1 MIQGTAWTKV
11 NVSHDE
17 DEATEYDIR
26 VAYEYEYIS
35 HRDPYFQQVHSHIEV
50 IEWPEGISENTKAMI
65 NNKLGDV
72 LADLL
77 EPDDQDEWEQ
87 SFEND

>member
-1 MIQGTAWTKV
+1 M
-11 NVSHDE
+11 
-17 DEATEYDIR
+17 
-26 VAYEYEYIS
+26 
-35 HRDPYFQQVHSHIEV
+35 FEV
-50 IEWPEGISENTKAMI
+50 IEWPEEISENTKAMI

-72 LADLL
+72 LSDLL